1 MEEINDKYKDE
12 FKEEE
17 SYSSIYKI
25 YTSRQYMLKVISKE
39 ILKAQDYI
47 FLQERLKKE
56 QELQTL
62 CNDYRDYWNTV
73 FFYDRSETENNIILK
88 LQSCD
93 GNLYKYL
100 QNYGNLSESP
110 GTFKR
115 IVEDISNGLKTI
127 YDNGII
133 HRDIKPHNI
142 YHYFYE
148 IHQYVAFKIGNFN
161 CATKIKENPSDS
173 IGTILYNAPEMVKD
187 LEYDEKVD
195 LWSLGITLFQ
205 LYFGVLPYG
214 RNADIHSMMN
224 VIYKDNFVLKKTF
237 KKNEKPKY
245 ATLDIL
251 FKRLLTINPKNRMSH
266 KEFFEYVSSDDFM
279 SEDVICVNNNK
290 KYQKIFNDI
299 LKEEFIDYEKEII
312 EESTSDPVKQE
323 ELNIKKM
330 NLIVKGDIFPDI
342 MNFSNSNAN
351 NDSKFNNIIY
361 YDANVDNLNS
371 IKQDS
376 DYFEKIT
383 PGAFILCT
391 NIDSFKLILDEIST
405 EIKKD
410 DRITFNLITTG
421 SQCDSLMNFLNKEP
435 EFKSLIKNVCV
446 YCANIQKW
454 GPLKNKYDIIY
465 DVVVNIKGIFD
476 FINHFS
482 SEKIKPYNVTKL
494 ITLDDYLDK
503 YKDRHI
509 LISKFYGDLN
519 PKKYNE
525 NIAKIKT
532 SIDKGKKEDKL
543 VNKSKNELL
552 ESFLSFDLTKDLKI
566 LDKLIIQEYTNNT
579 FYGDL
584 NKCLMSKNFNSYEV
598 VAYYT
603 ARLMYSL
610 NKYANKEG
618 NYYSLDQHNLYRG
631 MKIPYSS
638 VLSYERVKSKIILLS
653 SFTST
658 FEDSKIAE
666 NYSGRENTK
675 SLYNLKKKFSVIFI
689 IKNNYKKNWI
699 SNCIKIET
707 KTKYNYEK
715 EIVFQPFSFYL
726 VRDVQIDHK
735 NYKADIYLETIGKQ
749 EILEEKIKIGK
760 EIEYNEK
767 KKIMQVK
774 K

>member
-1 MEEINDKYKDE
+1 MEEINDKYKDKFDE
-12 FKEEE
+12 KE
-17 SYSSIYKI
+17 SYSRICKI
-25 YTSRQYMLKVISKE
+25 YTSRRYMLKVISKE

-62 CNDYRDYWNTV
+62 CEEFGVDEYANIVN
-73 FFYDRSETENNIILK
+73 FYARSETA
-88 LQSCD
+88 S
-93 GNLYKYL
+93 
-100 QNYGNLSESP
+100 
-110 GTFKR
+110 TFAH
-115 IVEDISNGLKTI
+115 IVEDISNALKI
-127 YDNGII
+127 IHDNGII

-142 YHYFYE
+142 YHYFVE
-148 IHQYVAFKIGNFN
+148 AHQHVIFKIGNFS

-214 RNADIHSMMN
+214 RNADIHSLMN

-237 KKNEKPKY
+237 KKDEKPKY

-251 FKRLLTINPKNRMSH
+251 FKRLLTINPKNRMSY
-266 KEFFEYVSSDDFM
+266 KEFFEYVSSSDFM
-279 SEDVICVNNNK
+279 KEGVICVNNNK
-290 KYQKIFNDI
+290 KYQKIFDDI
-299 LKEEFIDYEKEII
+299 LKEEFIDYEEEIK
-312 EESTSDPVKQE
+312 EESLSDPVKKE

-330 NLIVKGDIFPDI
+330 KLIVKGDIFPDI
-342 MNFSNSNAN
+342 MNFENANAN
-351 NDSKFNNIIY
+351 NDNKFNNIIY
-361 YDANVDNLNS
+361 YDANIENLNS
-371 IKQDS
+371 IKKDCY
-376 DYFEKIT
+376 YFEKIT

-391 NIDSFKLILDEIST
+391 NIDSFKLIIDEILT

-410 DRITFNLITTG
+410 DRTTFNLITTG
-421 SQCDSLMNFLNKEP
+421 SQCDNVMEFLNKEP
-435 EFKSLIKNVCV
+435 KFKSLIKNVCV

-465 DVVVNIKGIFD
+465 DVVVTKKGIF
-476 FINHFS
+476 
-482 SEKIKPYNVTKL
+482 
-494 ITLDDYLDK
+494 
-503 YKDRHI
+503 
-509 LISKFYGDLN
+509 GDLT
-519 PKKYNE
+519 PETYNK
-525 NIAKIKT
+525 NNVKIE
-532 SIDKGKKEDKL
+532 SLIDKEKKKDKL
-543 VNKSKNELL
+543 FNKNELL
-552 ESFLSFDLTKDLKI
+552 KSFLSFDLTKDLKV
-566 LDKLIIQEYTNNT
+566 LDKLIIQQYTNNT

-584 NKCLMSKNFNSYEV
+584 NKWLMSTNFNSYEV

-603 ARLMYSL
+603 ARLMFSL

-618 NYYSLDQHNLYRG
+618 NYHSLDQHNLYRG

-638 VLSYERVKSKIILLS
+638 VLPYERVKGKIILLS
-653 SFTST
+653 SFIST

-699 SNCIKIET
+699 SNCVKIET

-735 NYKADIYLETIGKQ
+735 NYKADIYLETIGKK
-749 EILEEKIKIGK
+749 EILEEQIKMGK
-760 EIEYNEK
+760 EIKYNEK
-767 KKIMQVK
+767 EKIMEVK
-774 K
+774 